1 MRPRTWKIRVRQTLT
16 EARYSGVAPWD
27 ALEHLSHEID
37 VPDLAEIAKVIRL
50 SGEQGASVYVTL
62 RARGQN
68 LRDRLLNDEVTEAN
82 KATNKMTIPMTL
94 TGILFMLLLG
104 TPFVLDAFF

>member
-1 MRPRTWKIRVRQTLT
+1 M
-16 EARYSGVAPWD
+16 
-27 ALEHLSHEID
+27 
-37 VPDLAEIAKVIRL
+37 IRL
-50 SGEQGASVYVTL
+50 SGEQGASVYETL

-94 TGILFMLLLG
+94 TGVLFMLLLG
-104 TPFVLDAFF
+104 TPFVLNAFF